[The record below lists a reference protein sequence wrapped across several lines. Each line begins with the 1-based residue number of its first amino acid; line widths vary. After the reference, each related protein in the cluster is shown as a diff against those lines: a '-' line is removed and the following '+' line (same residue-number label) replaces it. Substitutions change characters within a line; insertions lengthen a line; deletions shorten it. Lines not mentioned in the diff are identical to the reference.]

1 MGNMTL
7 SVSPELEKKMEKH
20 PEIRWSNVA
29 RQAFEKKIEELE
41 WMDKMLKKS
50 ELAESDA
57 EKIGNDIKKQVWHRF
72 WSWTPIG
79 LLPH

>member
-7 SVSPELEKKMEKH
+7 SVSSELGKKMEKH

-41 WMDKMLKKS
+41 WMDRLLKNS
-50 ELAESDA
+50 ELTEADA
-57 EKIGNDIKKQVWHRF
+57 EKIGDDIKKQIWKRF
-72 WSWTPIG
+72 AKKFG
-79 LLPH
+79 Y